1 MRVARPVQPLPHS
14 HCDYC
19 GAAAELARAGDIAY
33 PYQEDHGTLW
43 VCQPC
48 QAWIGIYSRS
58 TRNVPLGRLANGE
71 LRELK
76 AKLHAALEPMA
87 AAKARR
93 DAISIFEARAKGYRW
108 LASALQID
116 EKACNIHQLSADRC
130 RAAVHVIEQFENSR
144 LNRAPSE

>member
-1 MRVARPVQPLPHS
+1 MRVARPVQPLPHPQ
-14 HCDYC
+14 CDYC
-19 GAAAELARAGDIAY
+19 GTAAVLTRPGDEAY
-33 PYQEDHGTLW
+33 PYREDRGAIW

-58 TRNVPLGRLANGE
+58 TRNVPLGRLANAE
-71 LRELK
+71 LREWK

-93 DAISIFEARAKGYRW
+93 DGISIFEARAKGYRW

-116 EKACNIHQLSADRC
+116 EKACTIHQLDADQC
-130 RAAVHVIEQFENSR
+130 RAAVEVIEKFEQER
-144 LNRAPSE
+144 LNRGPSD